1 MTFYTQKATF
11 SETVTTFVS
20 FQRKMFLNN
29 TIKFFYKN
37 IEKLEFK
44 TVLRKL

>member
-11 SETVTTFVS
+11 SETVTA
-20 FQRKMFLNN
+20 FQRNMFLNN